1 MREPRGRIGAG
12 RLAVPVL
19 RWIACW
25 IRKDAMRPHIDV
37 VRDFPYHGGIAIRR
51 TAMPAIHEV
60 ATLTSKGQITLPKS
74 IRQALGADTGSKLA
88 FELRGGEVVV
98 TRADAEH
105 EDPAIAAFLTLL
117 ASDIEAGRNIRG
129 LPEDLARTM
138 LEHAGHKVDLGDD
151 FDEDV
156 EI

>member
-1 MREPRGRIGAG
+1 
-12 RLAVPVL
+12 
-19 RWIACW
+19 
-25 IRKDAMRPHIDV
+25 MRPFIDE
-37 VRDFPYHGGIAIRR
+37 VRILPYNTGIAIKRA
-51 TAMPAIHEV
+51 AMPAIHEV

-88 FELRGGEVVV
+88 FELRGSEVVV

-117 ASDIEAGRNIRG
+117 ARDIEAGRNVRG
-129 LPEDLARTM
+129 LPENLARTM

>member
-1 MREPRGRIGAG
+1 
-12 RLAVPVL
+12 
-19 RWIACW
+19 
-25 IRKDAMRPHIDV
+25 MRPFIDE
-37 VRDFPYHGGIAIRR
+37 VRIFPYNTSIAIKRA
-51 TAMPAIHEV
+51 AMPAIHEV

-88 FELRGGEVVV
+88 FELRGSEVVV

-117 ASDIEAGRNIRG
+117 ARDIEAGRNVRG
-129 LPEDLARTM
+129 LPENLARTM

>member
-1 MREPRGRIGAG
+1 MREGSLFPPYDE
-12 RLAVPVL
+12 VH
-19 RWIACW
+19 CW
-25 IRKDAMRPHIDV
+25 MLENLMRPHIDE
-37 VRDFPYHGGIAIRR
+37 VRKYPYHAGVAIRR
-51 TAMPAIHEV
+51 TTMPAIHEV

-105 EDPAIAAFLTLL
+105 EDPAITAFLTLL
-117 ASDIEAGRNIRG
+117 ARDIEAGRNVRG

-138 LEHAGHKVDLGDD
+138 LEHAGHKVSLGDD

>member
-1 MREPRGRIGAG
+1 MM
-12 RLAVPVL
+12 PV
-19 RWIACW
+19 
-25 IRKDAMRPHIDV
+25 
-37 VRDFPYHGGIAIRR
+37 
-51 TAMPAIHEV
+51 IHEV

-88 FELRGGEVVV
+88 FDLRDGEVIV

-105 EDPAIAAFLTLL
+105 ADPAIAAFLSLL
-117 ASDIEAGRNIRG
+117 ARDIEAGRNLRD
-129 LPEDLARTM
+129 LPDDLARTM
-138 LEHAGHKVDLGDD
+138 LAHAGHTVALADD

>member
-1 MREPRGRIGAG
+1 
-12 RLAVPVL
+12 
-19 RWIACW
+19 
-25 IRKDAMRPHIDV
+25 
-37 VRDFPYHGGIAIRR
+37 
-51 TAMPAIHEV
+51 MPTIHEV

-105 EDPAIAAFLTLL
+105 EDPAIAAFLALL
-117 ASDIEAGRNIRG
+117 ARDIEAGRNVRG

-138 LEHAGHKVDLGDD
+138 LEHAGHKVSLGDD

-156 EI
+156 DI

>member
-1 MREPRGRIGAG
+1 
-12 RLAVPVL
+12 
-19 RWIACW
+19 
-25 IRKDAMRPHIDV
+25 MRPHIDM
-37 VRDFPYHGGIAIRR
+37 VRKFPYDADIAFGR
-51 TAMPAIHEV
+51 TAMPAIHEI

-74 IRQALGADTGSKLA
+74 IRQALGVDTGGKVA
-88 FELRGGEVVV
+88 FDLRGGEVVV

-105 EDPAIAAFLTLL
+105 EDPAIGAFLTLL
-117 ASDIEAGRNIRG
+117 ARDIEAGRNIRG

-138 LEHAGHKVDLGDD
+138 LEHAGHKVNLGDD

>member
-1 MREPRGRIGAG
+1 MPEGSLFPPYDE
-12 RLAVPVL
+12 VH
-19 RWIACW
+19 CW
-25 IRKDAMRPHIDV
+25 MLETLMRPHIDG
-37 VRDFPYHGGIAIRR
+37 VRKYPYYMGIAIRR
-51 TAMPAIHEV
+51 AAMPAIHEV

-88 FELRGGEVVV
+88 FELRGSEVVV

-117 ASDIEAGRNIRG
+117 AHDIEAGRNVRG

-138 LEHAGHKVDLGDD
+138 LEHAGHKVELGDD

>member
-1 MREPRGRIGAG
+1 MNPYIDNVRTIPYNDGISIGR
-12 RLAVPVL
+12 V
-19 RWIACW
+19 
-25 IRKDAMRPHIDV
+25 
-37 VRDFPYHGGIAIRR
+37 
-51 TAMPAIHEV
+51 AMPAIHEV

-74 IRQALGADTGSKLA
+74 IRQALGVDTGGKVA
-88 FELRGGEVVV
+88 FDLRDGEVVV

-105 EDPAIAAFLTLL
+105 EDPAIAAFLSLL
-117 ASDIEAGRNIRG
+117 ARDIEAGRNVRG

-138 LEHAGHKVDLGDD
+138 LEHAGHNVVLGDD

>member
-1 MREPRGRIGAG
+1 MREGSLFPHYDEFH
-12 RLAVPVL
+12 
-19 RWIACW
+19 CW
-25 IRKDAMRPHIDV
+25 MLENPMRPHIDD
-37 VRDFPYHGGIAIRR
+37 VRNNPYHMGVAIRR
-51 TAMPAIHEV
+51 ANMPTIHEV

-105 EDPAIAAFLTLL
+105 EDPAIAAFLALL
-117 ASDIEAGRNIRG
+117 ARDIEAGRNVRG
-129 LPEDLARTM
+129 LPEGLARTM

>member
-1 MREPRGRIGAG
+1 
-12 RLAVPVL
+12 
-19 RWIACW
+19 
-25 IRKDAMRPHIDV
+25 MRPFIDE
-37 VRDFPYHGGIAIRR
+37 VRICPYNTGIAIKRA
-51 TAMPAIHEV
+51 AMPAIHEV

-88 FELRGGEVVV
+88 FELRGSEVVV

-117 ASDIEAGRNIRG
+117 ARDIEAGRNVRG
-129 LPEDLARTM
+129 LPENLARTM

>member
-1 MREPRGRIGAG
+1 MPEGSLFPPYDE
-12 RLAVPVL
+12 VH
-19 RWIACW
+19 CW
-25 IRKDAMRPHIDV
+25 MLETLMRPHIDG
-37 VRDFPYHGGIAIRR
+37 VRKYPYDMGIAIRR
-51 TAMPAIHEV
+51 AAMPAIHEV

-88 FELRGGEVVV
+88 FELRGSEVVV

-117 ASDIEAGRNIRG
+117 ARDIEAGRNVRG

-138 LEHAGHKVDLGDD
+138 LEHAGHKVELGDD